1 MIPNTPLAQVLFLN
15 KSGAIWYSRSFL
27 AEAKPALGREVCVI
41 HKGIQPRDGFP
52 CLCLHLNFLNRLPE
66 LLGGFCPAVH
76 AGASLVSPKPGLC
89 SLCTHASPSNRM
101 NHSGTNEE
109 EFGWWALALVSKPT
123 APQSW
128 DSTYTATPSS
138 TAWRRELLLIM
149 QQCFAI

>member
-1 MIPNTPLAQVLFLN
+1 MIPKLPLTQVMFLN
-15 KSGAIWYSRSFL
+15 KSGGIWYSRAFL
-27 AEAKPALGREVCVI
+27 AEAKAALGQEVCVI

-52 CLCLHLNFLNRLPE
+52 CCCLPLNFLNRLPG

-76 AGASLVSPKPGLC
+76 TGASLVRPKPRFC
-89 SLCTHASPSNRM
+89 SLCTHVPPSSRM
-101 NHSGTNEE
+101 SHSGTNEE

-138 TAWRRELLLIM
+138 TA
-149 QQCFAI
+149 